1 MVVSTTNGTA
11 NLLLHAATSCLH
23 ADFAMI
29 KLVTIRWKG
38 KFHWLF
44 TCTCFYLVDPEGQC
58 VSTSQIYFL

>member
-29 KLVTIRWKG
+29 KLVTIQWTG
-38 KFHWLF
+38 NFTTALILF
-44 TCTCFYLVDPEGQC
+44 STLFLLRETYVLLMLVE
-58 VSTSQIYFL
+58 F